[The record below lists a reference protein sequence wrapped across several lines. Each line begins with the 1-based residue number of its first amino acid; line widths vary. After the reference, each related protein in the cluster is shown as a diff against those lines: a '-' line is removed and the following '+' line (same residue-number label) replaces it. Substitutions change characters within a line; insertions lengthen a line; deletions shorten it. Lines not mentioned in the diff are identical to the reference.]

1 LQAGRARPRSLKN
14 GFNAKSALQF
24 NITATTTKAFIAL
37 STIMALIL
45 VGTAAYAAYCVMS
58 ENEHPL
64 DPEIPPLETLKSV
77 SFLPLELALGLMEA
91 PIHTISF
98 FEGNY
103 KEVAETLEQRIKD
116 ILFVNPW
123 LGGWLCNENKELK
136 LFFDDTSVKRA
147 PGTFTLY
154 EPGQISLTSDTAYI
168 EYERILSNTN
178 IKVPKNQNLLGK
190 NEALWRISIIPD
202 AVAPEE
208 RFALV
213 ASMSHI
219 AGDACVFYKLY
230 DMLSPKAEIV
240 ALNPERKQEVTDQVA
255 QKMGAQEMTYATKA
269 ISNPLWDFTQG
280 DTDPVQSSIFYV
292 SDEWL
297 ERQRGGHA
305 GDDISV
311 SDHSLL
317 ANTFFIIARPTI
329 AFNIRQLRGQV
340 QDVSENN
347 AGNYQVSIPYTEYD
361 YASPELIE
369 KSNTTLRRCGEYSL
383 AALPGGSWNSTYSVM
398 TNWSSF
404 YTDPVSFGDGL
415 KEVLHLPLYSTVELK
430 DIPSK
435 LSLFCV
441 FTASQQKD
449 DESHK
454 RRIGASIVAP
464 RSIVQAV
471 EASGI
476 VDEPISKC

>member
-1 LQAGRARPRSLKN
+1 
-14 GFNAKSALQF
+14 
-24 NITATTTKAFIAL
+24 
-37 STIMALIL
+37 
-45 VGTAAYAAYCVMS
+45 MS
-58 ENEHPL
+58 ENEVIL
-64 DPEIPPLETLKSV
+64 DPEIPPLEELKSV

-103 KEVAETLEQRIKD
+103 KDIAEVLEQRIKD
-116 ILFVNPW
+116 ILLVNPW
-123 LGGWLCNENKELK
+123 LGGWICNENKELK

-154 EPGQISLTSDTAYI
+154 EPGQISLTKDTPYI
-168 EYERILSNTN
+168 EYEAILSNTSA
-178 IKVPKNQNLLGK
+178 KVPKNHDLLGK

-240 ALNPERKQEVTDQVA
+240 ALNPERQPEVTDAVA
-255 QKMGAQEMTYATKA
+255 QKMGVQEMTCVTKA
-269 ISNPLWDFTQG
+269 ISNPLWDYTQS

-305 GDDISV
+305 GADVSVSFGGSPVADVSV

-317 ANTFFIIARPTI
+317 ANTFFIMAKPTL

-340 QDVSENN
+340 QDVSDKD

-369 KSNTTLRRCGEYSL
+369 KSHSTLRRCGEFSL
-383 AALPGGSWNSTYSVM
+383 APIPSGSWNSTYSVM

-415 KEVLHLPLYSTVELK
+415 KEVLHLPLYSTAELK
-430 DIPSK
+430 DIPSN

-441 FTASQQKD
+441 FTASQQD

-454 RRIGASIVAP
+454 QRVGASIVAP
-464 RSIVQAV
+464 RSIIQAV

-476 VDEPISKC
+476 VDEPISKCC

>member
-1 LQAGRARPRSLKN
+1 
-14 GFNAKSALQF
+14 
-24 NITATTTKAFIAL
+24 
-37 STIMALIL
+37 MALIL
-45 VGTAAYAAYCVMS
+45 AGTAAYAAYCAMS
-58 ENEHPL
+58 ENQDPL
-64 DPEIPPLETLKSV
+64 DPDIPPLETLKSV

-103 KEVAETLEQRIKD
+103 KEIAENLEQRIKD

-123 LGGWLCNENKELK
+123 LGGWICNEKKELK
-136 LFFDDTSVKRA
+136 LFYDDTGVKRA

-154 EPGQISLTSDTAYI
+154 EPGKISLTKDTPYVEYEAVLSDT
-168 EYERILSNTN
+168 R
-178 IKVPKNQNLLGK
+178 IKVPKNHVLLGK

-202 AVAPEE
+202 AKAPEE

-219 AGDACVFYKLY
+219 AGDACVFYKLN
-230 DMLSPKAEIV
+230 DMLSPNAEIV
-240 ALNPERKQEVTDQVA
+240 ALNPERCEQVTDEVR
-255 QKMGAQEMTYATKA
+255 QKMGEQEMTYVTKA
-269 ISNPLWDFTQG
+269 ISNPLWDYTQG
-280 DTDPVQSSIFYV
+280 NTDPVQSSIFYV
-292 SDEWL
+292 SEEWL

-311 SDHSLL
+311 SDHALL
-317 ANTFFIIARPTI
+317 ASTFFITAKPTI
-329 AFNIRQLRGQV
+329 AFNIHQLRGQV
-340 QDVSENN
+340 QDVSDEY
-347 AGNYQVSIPYTEYD
+347 AGNYQVSIPYTEHD

-369 KSNTTLRRCGEYSL
+369 QSNTTLRRCGEYSY
-383 AALPGGSWNSTYSVM
+383 ARLPGGSWNSTYSVM

-404 YTDPVSFGDGL
+404 YTKPVNFGEGS
-415 KEVLHLPLYSTVELK
+415 KEVLHLPLYSTAELK

-441 FTASQQKD
+441 FTASQQD
-449 DESHK
+449 DESG
-454 RRIGASIVAP
+454 RRRVGASIVAP
-464 RSIVQAV
+464 RSIVQAI

-476 VDEPISKC
+476 VDEPICKC

>member
-1 LQAGRARPRSLKN
+1 
-14 GFNAKSALQF
+14 
-24 NITATTTKAFIAL
+24 
-37 STIMALIL
+37 MALIL

-297 ERQRGGHA
+297 ERQ
-305 GDDISV
+305 
-311 SDHSLL
+311 
-317 ANTFFIIARPTI
+317 
-329 AFNIRQLRGQV
+329 IRQLRGQV
-340 QDVSENN
+340 QDVSEND